1 MTERRQAP
9 TAAARGAE
17 EGFYFAPYPALL
29 LSEDG
34 ESFSPNQAAEQTF
47 GQALKL
53 IARASQGQGSPIL
66 EGLADCV
73 AEAKATG
80 GLARRRG
87 SSVRLPDRPPFEAD
101 LTVSLL
107 PGERFLLTLLPRAQ
121 PPVSERRAET
131 LRSAAGMG
139 RTLAHEVK
147 NPLSG
152 IRGAAQLL
160 QSSAAPDDAALAQ
173 LIIDETDR
181 IRRLIDRVEAFSDPR
196 APERRPVNIHRVLDR
211 VRAVVAVGVGDWIAL
226 RENYDPSLPD
236 VLGDQDLLV
245 QLFLNLLKNAADAA
259 NGREDGRG
267 EILISTAY
275 RHGGRAADGARSIG
289 APLEVSIQD
298 NGPGVAQ
305 TLREHLFE
313 PFITT
318 KPQGAGLGLTLVAK
332 LVAAHDGEIEFESEP
347 GRTTFRVRLPVAPPH
362 SGDPS

>member
-9 TAAARGAE
+9 TATTRGAE

-29 LSEDG
+29 LFEDG
-34 ESFSPNQAAEQTF
+34 ESFASNQAAEQTF

-53 IARASQGQGSPIL
+53 LARAAREDGSAIL
-66 EGLADCV
+66 DGLGDCV

-87 SSVRLPDRPPFEAD
+87 SAVRLPDRPPFEAD
-101 LTVSLL
+101 LTVSCV
-107 PGERFLLTLLPRAQ
+107 PGERLLLTLLPRAQ

-160 QSSAAPDDAALAQ
+160 QTSAAPDDAALAQ

-211 VRAVVAVGVGDWIAL
+211 VRAVVAVGGGDWITL
-226 RENYDPSLPD
+226 REAYDPSLPD
-236 VLGDQDLLV
+236 VLGDQDQLV

-259 NGREDGRG
+259 NAREDGRG

-275 RHGGRAADGARSIG
+275 RHGGRSGGGARPNA

-298 NGPGVAQ
+298 NGPGVAS

-347 GRTTFRVRLPVAPPH
+347 GRTTFRVRLPVAPPN